1 MAVGERIEICCFKVR
16 PHLLICLTIVQAS
29 VVQFTGRHPDN
40 GIKTTTLNK
49 ACGERD

>member
-1 MAVGERIEICCFKVR
+1 MAVGERIEICCLKVR
-16 PHLLICLTIVQAS
+16 PHLLFRLTIVQAS
-29 VVQFTGRHPDN
+29 VAQFTGRYPDQ